1 MSILQTPRL
10 LRFLSFDPLPNDIE
24 ADRVA
29 FINNWVKLLNHDY
42 IAAIGIFHKIV
53 KQYPWRSSRATMGQ
67 QDIFTGTI
75 DVQFVAHRLLEQ
87 MAFEAE
93 EANYGLPSIIMASEF
108 HSRPYNI
115 DSSEINDW
123 YEQSSQNIDT
133 DDIREYLSGTLS
145 AFECTSCDRMCA
157 ENDSRF
163 VDGGDTMIC
172 SSCCDDS
179 YTWSDYEDRYIHNDD
194 VREALDEDGHT
205 VVVSDSNPHFY
216 FDARLD
222 QYVHEDYRSDDD
234 EDDDDSGSVI
244 NGYHSSRREIK
255 FQNDAW
261 TANHC
266 RFIGVELEV
275 ECSDGARSEC
285 ASKVNG
291 VVNSDGRKMFFE
303 TDGSLSYG
311 FEMITQ
317 PMSLPAHR
325 ELFKFLQNSD
335 VTRGMR
341 SHGTSTCGLHVHV
354 SKNRLSPLQIQKV
367 VAFVNAPDNEWFI
380 RALARRYST
389 GYCNI
394 KEKKIGN
401 GIHTSFDRYEAVNL
415 TNPNTIEFR
424 IFRGSL
430 KYEAVVAAIE
440 FCHAILEFCRPAVTS
455 VNQLSAGSFLTFCS
469 TKMGDDTKILRSYV
483 TSRLKR
489 RAQPDTDSEAA

>member
-10 LRFLSFDPLPNDIE
+10 LRFLSIDALPNRIE

-29 FINNWVKLLNHDY
+29 FINSWTRLLNHDY
-42 IAAIGIFHKIV
+42 TAAIGIFHKIV

-75 DVQFVAHRLLEQ
+75 DVQFVAHRLLEP

-133 DDIREYLSGTLS
+133 DEIREYLSCTLS
-145 AFECTSCDRMCA
+145 AFECTSCDRMCS

-163 VDGGDTMIC
+163 VDGGSTMIC

-205 VVVSDSNPHFY
+205 VFVSDSNPDFH

-222 QYVHEDYRSDDD
+222 QYVHEDYMSDDD

-244 NGYHSSRREIK
+244 NGYHSSRSLVRL
-255 FQNDAW
+255 QHDVW
-261 TANHC
+261 TAKHM

-275 ECSDGARSEC
+275 ECGDESRSAC
-285 ASKVNG
+285 ASAVND
-291 VVNSDGRKMFFE
+291 VVNKEGRMMFFE
-303 TDGSLSYG
+303 NDGSLSHG

-325 ELFKFLQNSD
+325 ELFKFLTQPGL
-335 VTRGMR
+335 TKGMR
-341 SHGTSTCGLHVHV
+341 SHATSTCGLHVHV
-354 SKNRLSPLQIQKV
+354 SRSGLTPLQIQKI
-367 VAFVNAPDNEWFI
+367 VAFVNSPDNEWFI

-415 TNPNTIEFR
+415 TNSKTIEFR

-430 KYEAVVAAIE
+430 KYEAVIAAIE
-440 FCHAILEFCRPAVTS
+440 FCHAVIEFCRPAVTS
-455 VNQLSAGSFLTFCS
+455 VNQLSAGSFLTFCA
-469 TKMGDDTKILRSYV
+469 TNMADETKILRSYV
-483 TSRLKR
+483 TSRLR
-489 RAQPDTDSEAA
+489 GRAGANAEAA